1 MNRLGRTDS
10 DRASPLVRKKKL
22 HQGGILYAGKISKRA
37 EVSIRFR
44 KAAEGRAGPSGPGRL
59 SKRSQS
65 RCLRTFRPCF
75 GGEARLSR
83 HFHACRLNSGKIN
96 GSRFIKSSGTRI
108 KPNTIKKENR
118 RFSKRRNEVSHKVLL
133 PTFLSRKVGQP
144 LRVSAQAAYL
154 ATFSSQ
160 AALLSPLARM

>member
-1 MNRLGRTDS
+1 MTEL
-10 DRASPLVRKKKL
+10 PPWC
-22 HQGGILYAGKISKRA
+22 GKRSC
-37 EVSIRFR
+37 IRGDFICR
-44 KAAEGRAGPSGPGRL
+44 EDIKTCRGFNTLSESRGRACWAVRAWAAVEALTKHLFENLPPMFRRRGPPLTPFSCLPPEQRKN
-59 SKRSQS
+59 KRVP
-65 RCLRTFRPCF
+65 L
-75 GGEARLSR
+75 L
-83 HFHACRLNSGKIN
+83 
-96 GSRFIKSSGTRI
+96 KSSGTRI

-118 RFSKRRNEVSHKVLL
+118 RFSKRRNEVSHKALL

>member
-1 MNRLGRTDS
+1 MTEL
-10 DRASPLVRKKKL
+10 PLWCGKRSCIR
-22 HQGGILYAGKISKRA
+22 GGFYM
-37 EVSIRFR
+37 
-44 KAAEGRAGPSGPGRL
+44 PGRYQNVQRFQYAFGKPRRACWAVRAWAAVEAL
-59 SKRSQS
+59 TKPLFENLPPMFRRRGPPLTPFSCLPPEQRKNKRVP
-65 RCLRTFRPCF
+65 L
-75 GGEARLSR
+75 L
-83 HFHACRLNSGKIN
+83 
-96 GSRFIKSSGTRI
+96 KSSGTRI